1 MLLFERFKMLS
12 RYLTGLAVGWPS
24 LLKNT
29 VDFFLRGGD
38 PYQFVV
44 GILSSHSLNPD
55 CRLFQI
61 NIYKANASKYR
72 LKFNLLC

>member
-12 RYLTGLAVGWPS
+12 RYLTGLAIGWPS

-29 VDFFLRGGD
+29 VDFFSGGGGD

-44 GILSSHSLNPD
+44 GILSFHSLNLD
-55 CRLFQI
+55 CRLYFRS
-61 NIYKANASKYR
+61 IYIRQMQASTV
-72 LKFNLLC
+72 